1 MANYNLYFN
10 LPIQGLPFK
19 KIVTITVNDNM
30 SVYGL
35 LDIANLHL
43 SNVGILAGVQAPN
56 SEGEMETRTIPMK
69 LGRVDMWQYF
79 DKYKGFIGISNVQN
93 NPLPIDLKAVAFLQ
107 EDIKK

>member
-10 LPIQGLPFK
+10 LPNQGLPFK

-30 SVYGL
+30 SVFGL

-43 SNVGILAGVQAPN
+43 SNVGILAGIQSSDAN
-56 SEGEMETRTIPMK
+56 GELDTRTIPMK

-79 DKYKGFIGISNVQN
+79 EKYDGYLGISEVQN
-93 NPLPIDLKAVAFLQ
+93 NPLPIDLKVIAYLKEV
-107 EDIKK
+107 KS